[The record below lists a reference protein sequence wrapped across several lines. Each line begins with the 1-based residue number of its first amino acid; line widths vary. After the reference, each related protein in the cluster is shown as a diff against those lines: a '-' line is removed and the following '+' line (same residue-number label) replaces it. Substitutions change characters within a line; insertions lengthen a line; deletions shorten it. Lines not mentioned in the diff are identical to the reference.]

1 MGGPQPE
8 RGSVGE
14 RGRRRVE
21 REVERRGEMGGWGDM
36 VGGWCLMGMCCCRED
51 WGFEVLIE
59 EIESLRGSC

>member
-14 RGRRRVE
+14 RGRRRVV
-21 REVERRGEMGGWGDM
+21 REVERRGGRWGDM